1 MAVMAVHYQHER
13 AQKKGGAYGSNKRAT
28 IKQVLFFLSFT
39 NLGAFTPDGH
49 CHYCQK
55 GSLKGLV
62 RYGQTP
68 ENSWRGWRT
77 SRRHVQKQHFLRSQ
91 LRTLAC
97 PVGLGWSR
105 RRPAGVSGGV
115 LRVPIAGARGS
126 RLGPAATDWHPEDR
140 HPAPGLFQ
148 VKKEN
153 FDAFGNRKR
162 SI

>member
-105 RRPAGVSGGV
+105 RRYAGIGKVEFPAWRALKFPNHG
-115 LRVPIAGARGS
+115 LRVCPDKLAVMLARPVS
-126 RLGPAATDWHPEDR
+126 FPV
-140 HPAPGLFQ
+140 Q
-148 VKKEN
+148 
-153 FDAFGNRKR
+153 
-162 SI
+162 